1 MASYGKTLETNATP
15 DRVWRLWSD
24 VSTWPQWNPDV
35 KEIEI
40 SGPFADGT
48 TGTMT
53 TRSGGSHAISLEEV
67 QPGRSFQLETSVLPL
82 TRFAFV
88 CEIKPSGE
96 GRSTISQTLNMR
108 GPLGPIF
115 SAIMGK
121 RIANGFEPILGGLKK
136 AAEEGS

>member
-15 DRVWRLWSD
+15 DRVWMLWSD

-67 QPGRSFQLETSVLPL
+67 QPGRSFQL
-82 TRFAFV
+82 
-88 CEIKPSGE
+88 
-96 GRSTISQTLNMR
+96 
-108 GPLGPIF
+108 
-115 SAIMGK
+115 
-121 RIANGFEPILGGLKK
+121 
-136 AAEEGS
+136 